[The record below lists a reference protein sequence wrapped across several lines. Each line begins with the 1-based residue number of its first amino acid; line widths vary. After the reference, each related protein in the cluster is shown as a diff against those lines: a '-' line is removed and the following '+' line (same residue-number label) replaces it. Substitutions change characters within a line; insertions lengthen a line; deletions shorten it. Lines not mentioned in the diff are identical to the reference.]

1 MNGIQVREWVVFFV
15 FFRPTE
21 ILLLCFSPKDG
32 LASVLFREP
41 AGPELATLTC
51 PCGSGPELAALGL
64 GPLLWACACDSGFV
78 FLRLWAWGRGPGLA
92 NLDPSVRPWT
102 WACDPGPKRAT
113 CCLTWCERPMTPNH
127 GHREPARLVVCGNH
141 RVNAGAR
148 PTLRLLRHAWLAW
161 LGSLCFFPLAWL
173 PSRAPTGPRGLVS
186 WL

>member
-1 MNGIQVREWVVFFV
+1 MSGSFSL
-15 FFRPTE
+15 FFRPKGSCFCVFHQKRV
-21 ILLLCFSPKDG
+21 LLPCYFANPLDLSSRPW
-32 LASVLFREP
+32 
-41 AGPELATLTC
+41 TC

-78 FLRLWAWGRGPGLA
+78 FLRLWAWACGRGPGLA

-127 GHREPARLVVCGNH
+127 GHREPARLAVCGNH
-141 RVNAGAR
+141 RVNVGDR